1 MDLVRKRSRQ
11 MGPWDGL
18 MSGIAFSRT
27 TTREYDSVMKSQTL
41 PSADRL
47 ALDRLLDPLARRLT
61 PASARALVEFRA
73 DPGTLPRIAEL
84 AEKCNEGELTASER
98 VEYEAYV
105 RAGDLI
111 TVLQSKARRLLRSRK
126 S

>member
-1 MDLVRKRSRQ
+1 
-11 MGPWDGL
+11 
-18 MSGIAFSRT
+18 MSGIAFPRT
-27 TTREYDSVMKSQTL
+27 TTPEYNPVMKSQTL

-61 PASARALVEFRA
+61 PASARALVGFRA
-73 DPGTLPRIAEL
+73 DPGTLARIAEL